1 MRIFSRIS
9 HKLIITFLLISVIPI
24 TIAGFYSINLA
35 TQSFESITLENTQFD
50 LFSSAEKIYDFIN
63 YNESDVIFLS
73 KSPAIRD
80 YFFAKATHST
90 SEIERWRNLLQEHFL
105 IFCESREIYEK
116 VAFIDENGNEIICIE
131 GDGLSFF
138 KKPYDELTNVAS
150 QQYFLETMKLENDQ
164 SYITVASNS
173 PTSKTTLVTYAT
185 PVFDTLGNNRGI
197 IMTTM
202 SAEFFLNPIKYS
214 FDLNDT
220 PKKRSSLFLISNTNV
235 YLSHRVG
242 EDIETGEIVEI
253 ATFVLSGDKNIISGE
268 SGTLTDQKNWII
280 TYTPVFID
288 PNNKDEF
295 LVLVE
300 VIPRDVVFSNVES
313 FTNIFILLIVVAIF
327 VSIIAAIMVTQTIT
341 RPLRELVR
349 GTKKL
354 AKKDLSYQINIPSD
368 DELGFLARSFNEMGK
383 ELQSSYTVLEDKVKE
398 RTRRLQLANERL
410 NSLVQELREASLQTK
425 EASRLKSQFIANISH
440 ELRTPLNAIIG
451 FSDVLLDEENITN
464 EQRDYLRTILKNS
477 ENLLQ
482 LINDM
487 LDLSKIEANKM
498 EVVYQKVKLDELIR
512 RVYKLMTPIAKD
524 RNITMVIENDI
535 IPEIKVDKTKLRQI
549 LINLLTNAIKFNKE
563 GGLVK
568 TTVSYYDDN
577 KEYLKIEVFD
587 TGIGINKKDF
597 EVIFDEFRQIDGTDT
612 RDFEGT
618 GLGLAI
624 TKKYVEMLGG
634 KIWVESRTNEWS
646 KFVFTLPISPKEET
660 DNEKDTHS

>member
-35 TQSFESITLENTQFD
+35 TQSFEAITLENTQFD
-50 LFSSAEKIYDFIN
+50 LFSSAEKIYDFIS

-90 SEIERWRNLLQEHFL
+90 SEIERWRKLLQEHFL

-116 VAFIDENGNEIICIE
+116 VAFIDANGNEIICIE

-138 KKPYDELTNVAS
+138 NKPYDELTNVAS

-164 SYITVASNS
+164 SYITVSSNS

-202 SAEFFLNPIKYS
+202 SAEFFLNPVKYS
-214 FDLNDT
+214 FDLDDT

-235 YLSHRVG
+235 YLAHRVG
-242 EDIETGEIVEI
+242 EDIKTGEIVEI
-253 ATFVLSGDKNIISGE
+253 ATFVLSGNNNIISGE

-327 VSIIAAIMVTQTIT
+327 VSIIAAIMVTRTIT

-349 GTKKL
+349 GTRKL

-383 ELQSSYTVLEDKVKE
+383 ELQCSYTILEDKVKE

-410 NSLVQELREASLQTK
+410 NALVQELREASLQTK

-451 FSDVLLDEENITN
+451 FSDVLLDEENLTD
-464 EQRDYLRTILKNS
+464 EQQDYLQTILKNS

-498 EVVYQKVKLDELIR
+498 EVVYQKVKLDDLIR

-524 RNITMVIENDI
+524 RNTTMVIESDI

-568 TTVSYYDDN
+568 TTVSYYGDN

-634 KIWVESRTNEWS
+634 KIWVESKINEWS
-646 KFVFTLPISPKEET
+646 KFIFTLPISQKEET
-660 DNEKDTHS
+660 NNEKDTHS